1 MQSSTPLRH
10 NMGTHKYNVTP
21 TDSQRQGNEN
31 LAAAQ
36 FLEEPEN
43 TQ

>member
-1 MQSSTPLRH
+1 
-10 NMGTHKYNVTP
+10 MGTDRYNVTP

-36 FLEEPEN
+36 FLEEQDNP
-43 TQ
+43 Q

>member
-10 NMGTHKYNVTP
+10 NMGTDKYNVTP
-21 TDSQRQGNEN
+21 TNSQRQGNEN

-36 FLEEPEN
+36 FQEEQDN